1 MRAIRRTAQSQT
13 RVCPSGVSMML
24 PCALMLVP
32 QMMPQSRARSFHSYC
47 LLMPARSRFDALFRP
62 SSVQMLGSS

>member
-1 MRAIRRTAQSQT
+1 
-13 RVCPSGVSMML
+13 MML